1 MHSHNAMTNTA
12 YVGAYVSSNINT
24 YIPPYTRHTQNEYA
38 RWILTLFRRSVT
50 ENKPK
55 KQTNRAVGNV
65 ARDCWRERTVD
76 KRCGDAHA
84 DRVGYRH
91 AVWQ

>member
-1 MHSHNAMTNTA
+1 
-12 YVGAYVSSNINT
+12 
-24 YIPPYTRHTQNEYA
+24 
-38 RWILTLFRRSVT
+38 VT

-91 AVWQ
+91 AV